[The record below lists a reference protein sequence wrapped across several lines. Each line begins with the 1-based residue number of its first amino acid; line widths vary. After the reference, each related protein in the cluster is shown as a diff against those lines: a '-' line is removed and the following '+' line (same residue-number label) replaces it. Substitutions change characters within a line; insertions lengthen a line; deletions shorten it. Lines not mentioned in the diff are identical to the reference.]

1 MSNKTKEQAKQ
12 HLEDNNLDNVQI
24 NSMKDTPYYVS
35 DAMADFA
42 LSLSPVSELDDRWN
56 LVQEFKESAE
66 FKRLTLELGIDRESA
81 IIAAGKFIDWYRNTH
96 AQKPQLTEAKVVEI
110 LDTIILKAEHAKGF
124 NYKTPSIYEQ
134 IAMLARDAKELTAPK
149 RED

>member
-1 MSNKTKEQAKQ
+1 MKDKTKEQAVQ

-24 NSMKDTPYYVS
+24 NSIGDTPYYVS
-35 DAMADFA
+35 DVMADFA
-42 LSLSPVSELDDRWN
+42 LSLSPVSELEDRWN

-96 AQKPQLTEAKVVEI
+96 AQKPQLNESVIEKAIEIAKTHYAAIPMSSADAEYRRNRI
-110 LDTIILKAEHAKGF
+110 KYLTDLII
-124 NYKTPSIYEQ
+124 
-134 IAMLARDAKELTAPK
+134 KEFA
-149 RED
+149 

>member
-1 MSNKTKEQAKQ
+1 MKEQTKEQAVQ

-24 NSMKDTPYYVS
+24 NSIKDTPYYVS
-35 DAMADFA
+35 DVMADFA
-42 LSLSPVSELDDRWN
+42 LSLSPVSELEDRWN

-96 AQKPQLTEAKVVEI
+96 AQKPQLTEAKVLEI
-110 LDTIILKAEHAKGF
+110 IGKQFPGYILNGDGIMSDKLHII
-124 NYKTPSIYEQ
+124 
-134 IAMLARDAKELTAPK
+134 AKEITQQETEEK
-149 RED
+149 